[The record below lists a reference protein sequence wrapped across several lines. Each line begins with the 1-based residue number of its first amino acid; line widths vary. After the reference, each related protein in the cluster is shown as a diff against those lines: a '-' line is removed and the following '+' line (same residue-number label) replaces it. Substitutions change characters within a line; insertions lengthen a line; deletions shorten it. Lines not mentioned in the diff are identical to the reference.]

1 MSSLCRQVDH
11 NKLIG
16 FVAVPS
22 FGAARSCIDLP
33 PMSAANTGQRVP
45 AAGVGND
52 LEMKWFETGCLAA
65 VLVVVAACTSTGET
79 EISRTVAGFVGQ
91 PRDAAIARLGRPN
104 KVIIENGETESYW
117 LKVDVE
123 TYAGL
128 SNRREI
134 RTVDGQARISETEGM
149 KIKEHRR
156 DCIIKITANAASTIK
171 TSEIIGNPANCADLL
186 DRAAS

>member
-1 MSSLCRQVDH
+1 MIVHR
-11 NKLIG
+11 
-16 FVAVPS
+16 F
-22 FGAARSCIDLP
+22 
-33 PMSAANTGQRVP
+33 AAN
-45 AAGVGND
+45 AGRQGSDACVGND

-65 VLVVVAACTSTGET
+65 VLVVVAACTSTDEKQV
-79 EISRTVAGFVGQ
+79 SRTVASFVGQ

-128 SNRREI
+128 SNRREVK
-134 RTVDGQARISETEGM
+134 TVDGQARVSETEGM

-171 TSEIIGNPANCADLL
+171 TSEIIGNPANCETLL
-186 DRAAS
+186 NRPAS

>member
-1 MSSLCRQVDH
+1 MILHRFAANAGRQ
-11 NKLIG
+11 G
-16 FVAVPS
+16 
-22 FGAARSCIDLP
+22 
-33 PMSAANTGQRVP
+33 SAAC
-45 AAGVGND
+45 VGND

-65 VLVVVAACTSTGET
+65 VLVVVAGCTSTGET
-79 EISRTVAGFVGQ
+79 QVSRTVASFVGQ

-128 SNRREI
+128 SNRREVK
-134 RTVDGQARISETEGM
+134 TVDGQARVSETEGM

-171 TSEIIGNPANCADLL
+171 TSEIIGDPANCETLL
-186 DRAAS
+186 NRPAS

>member
-1 MSSLCRQVDH
+1 MIVHR
-11 NKLIG
+11 
-16 FVAVPS
+16 F
-22 FGAARSCIDLP
+22 
-33 PMSAANTGQRVP
+33 AAN
-45 AAGVGND
+45 AGRQGSDACVGND

-65 VLVVVAACTSTGET
+65 VLVVVAGCTSTGET
-79 EISRTVAGFVGQ
+79 QVSRTVASFVGQ

-128 SNRREI
+128 SNRREVK
-134 RTVDGQARISETEGM
+134 TVDGQARVSETEGM

-171 TSEIIGNPANCADLL
+171 TSEIIGDPANCETLL
-186 DRAAS
+186 NRPAS

>member
-1 MSSLCRQVDH
+1 
-11 NKLIG
+11 
-16 FVAVPS
+16 
-22 FGAARSCIDLP
+22 
-33 PMSAANTGQRVP
+33 
-45 AAGVGND
+45 
-52 LEMKWFETGCLAA
+52 MKWFETGCLAA
-65 VLVVVAACTSTGET
+65 VLVVVAGCTSTDET
-79 EISRTVAGFVGQ
+79 QVSRTVASFVGQ

-128 SNRREI
+128 SNRREVK
-134 RTVDGQARISETEGM
+134 TVDGQARVSETEGM

-171 TSEIIGNPANCADLL
+171 TSEIIGDPANCETLL
-186 DRAAS
+186 NRPAS